1 VGADE
6 RTKPV
11 SGSPAAGAAGSASG
25 SSASGSSASGS
36 SASGSSAGGSR
47 AQILARIRAATAG
60 PPARSDA
67 EIDAAYAALPREYL
81 RAHHEA
87 GPHDIAALF
96 AERAA
101 DYRAVVERVTEA
113 DLAAAVTR
121 ILTARSAAPADAATA
136 DAARADATAAGPFVV
151 PAGLPAEWLAALPAT
166 IALARDEPS
175 LSAAE
180 LDEMAGVITGCAVAI
195 AETGTIIL
203 DHGPGQ
209 GRRALTLVPDFHL
222 VIVRADQ
229 VAADLADAFARLDPA
244 RPHTLISGPSATSD
258 IELIR
263 VEGVHGPRTL
273 HVLLTE
279 VRPS

>member
-1 VGADE
+1 M
-6 RTKPV
+6 
-11 SGSPAAGAAGSASG
+11 SGSPAAGAAGSAS
-25 SSASGSSASGS
+25 
-36 SASGSSAGGSR
+36 GSR

-60 PPARSDA
+60 GPPRPDA

-87 GPHDIAALF
+87 GPQDIAALF
-96 AERAA
+96 AGRAA

-113 DLAAAVTR
+113 DLAAAVAR
-121 ILTARSAAPADAATA
+121 ILTARSAATAVDAATA
-136 DAARADATAAGPFVV
+136 DAARSDATAVDAATADAVRSDATAAGPFVV
-151 PAGLPAEWLAALPAT
+151 PDGLPAEWLAALPAT
-166 IALARDEPS
+166 IQLARDEPP

-209 GRRALTLVPDFHL
+209 GRRVLTLVPDFHL

-229 VAADLADAFARLDPA
+229 VAADLADAFARLDPV

-263 VEGVHGPRTL
+263 VEGVHGPRNL

-279 VRPS
+279 GRPS